1 MKFIS
6 ISKLLAVFVL
16 FATLG
21 LAITTHA
28 QSYYYGTSTSYPPVW
43 SDLGP
48 SYDRFASGCYQDC
61 SYSPSPYYQS
71 WNNNFYYSNTSTRD
85 IWVYPRLN
93 YQPYYSSYY
102 PSTTYYPTYSY
113 ADVSTN
119 DDSDDEPR
127 VTTSSVTTIGDDKA
141 TLRGSV
147 DMGDFHNG
155 IVFFVYGQDEDAI
168 DDVDDDYDSYA
179 DVDDDEEENDFM
191 IIRVD
196 NDLDDDDSYNEEV
209 DELEAGET
217 YYVRLCVEY
226 DDDDDDKVLM
236 CGSTRDFETDN

>member
-1 MKFIS
+1 
-6 ISKLLAVFVL
+6 L
-16 FATLG
+16 FFLQLG

-85 IWVYPRLN
+85 IWVYSRLN

-102 PSTTYYPTYSY
+102 PSTTYSY

-127 VTTSSVTTIGDDKA
+127 LTTSSVTSIG
-141 TLRGSV
+141 
-147 DMGDFHNG
+147 
-155 IVFFVYGQDEDAI
+155 
-168 DDVDDDYDSYA
+168 
-179 DVDDDEEENDFM
+179 
-191 IIRVD
+191 
-196 NDLDDDDSYNEEV
+196 DDDSYNEEV
-209 DELEAGET
+209 DELEADET

-226 DDDDDDKVLM
+226 DDDDKVLM